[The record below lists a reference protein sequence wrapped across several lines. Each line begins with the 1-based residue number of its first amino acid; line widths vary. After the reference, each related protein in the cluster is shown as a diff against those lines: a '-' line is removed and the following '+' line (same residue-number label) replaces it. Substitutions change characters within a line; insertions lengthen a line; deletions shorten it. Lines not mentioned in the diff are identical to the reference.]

1 MPETVEAARKEL
13 SDKIDR
19 LFQDK
24 DVDAKQR
31 CRIVQELIDEYT
43 HKAGEIPPPRLLER
57 LASYILKADKVNK
70 FRRRHKTDYQV
81 LSKRQLRIRK
91 NREIHLEDLNS
102 RDRQRINIQITRIG
116 REKYCQDS
124 F

>member
-13 SDKIDR
+13 SNKIDR
-19 LFQDK
+19 LFHDK
-24 DVDAKQR
+24 DIDAKQR
-31 CRIVQELIDEYT
+31 CRIVQELIDEYKQ
-43 HKAGEIPPPRLLER
+43 KAGESPTPWLLER
-57 LASYILKADKVNK
+57 LASYILKADKVNR

-81 LSKRQLRIRK
+81 LSKRQLKIRK

-102 RDRQRINIQITRIG
+102 RDRQKINIQITRIG
-116 REKYCQDS
+116 KEKYCQDA